1 MRRPRTRS
9 VGFAIFDGVTALD
22 LTGPLEAFAAA
33 NEQFRAATAPY
44 QLGVF
49 AVGKK
54 RVVAESGLILEAHGE
69 LAAAPRLDTLII
81 PGGAGL
87 REPRTNARLCS
98 ALRERARDTRRIAS
112 VCTGIYG
119 LAPTGLLDGR
129 RVTTH
134 WRFADDVQTRFPK
147 LRIEPDRIHV
157 QDGKFHTSAGVTAG
171 IDLALALIEQDLGTE
186 LALVVARE
194 LVVYLKR
201 RGGQSQYSAPLQLQS
216 ASVDRFEELGFF
228 IREHLHEELSVELLA
243 HQAALSPRQFTRRF
257 TQATG
262 RPPAA
267 YVLELRT
274 EEARRLLLEGS
285 SNVGDIATCVGF
297 KSDDVFRRAF
307 ERRFGLGPR
316 EYRARFGAA
325 SDTDRAKNQ

>member
-9 VGFAIFDGVTALD
+9 VGFVVFDGVTALD

-33 NEQFRAATAPY
+33 NDRVAPGTPPY

-49 AVGKK
+49 AVGRK
-54 RVVAESGLILEAHGE
+54 RVIAESGLIVEAHAQ
-69 LAAAPRLDTLII
+69 LSQAPRLDTLII

-87 REPRTNARLCS
+87 RQPRTSAEVVS
-98 ALRERARDTRRIAS
+98 ALRERANETRRIAS

-119 LAPTGLLDGR
+119 LAAARLLDGR

-134 WRFADDVQTRFPK
+134 WRFADDVQARFPE
-147 LRIEPDRIHV
+147 LLVERDRIHV

-171 IDLALALIEQDLGTE
+171 IDLALALIEQDLGLE
-186 LALVVARE
+186 VALVVARE

-201 RGGQSQYSAPLQLQS
+201 RGGQSQYSAPLQLQA
-216 ASVDRFEELGFF
+216 ASVDRFEHLGAF
-228 IREHLHEELSVELLA
+228 IRDHLHEELSVERLA
-243 HQAALSPRQFTRRF
+243 QEVALSPRQFTRRF

-262 RPPAA
+262 HSPAA
-267 YVLELRT
+267 YVLELRV
-274 EEARRLLLEGS
+274 EEARRALLEGG
-285 SNVGDIATCVGF
+285 SNVGEIARALGF

-316 EYRARFGAA
+316 EYRARFRAP
-325 SDTDRAKNQ
+325 SETD

>member
-9 VGFAIFDGVTALD
+9 VGFVVFGGVTALD
-22 LTGPLEAFAAA
+22 LTGPMEAFAAA
-33 NEQFRAATAPY
+33 NDRAGPGAPPY

-54 RVVAESGLILEAHGE
+54 RAVAESGLILEAHAQLGE
-69 LAAAPRLDTLII
+69 ASRQDTLIV

-87 REPRTNARLCS
+87 REPRTNARLVS
-98 ALRERARDTRRIAS
+98 ALLERAEDTRRIAS

-134 WRFADDVQTRFPK
+134 WRFADDVRARFPA
-147 LRIEPDRIHV
+147 LRVDPDRIHV

-171 IDLALALIEQDLGTE
+171 IDLALALIEQDLGSE

-216 ASVDRFEELGFF
+216 ATVDRFEQLAPF
-228 IREHLHEELSVELLA
+228 IRDHLHEELSVERLA
-243 HQAALSPRQFTRRF
+243 QEVALSPRQFTRRF

-262 RPPAA
+262 RSPAA

-274 EEARRLLLEGS
+274 EEARRQLLEGG
-285 SNVGDIATCVGF
+285 SNVGEIAMALGF

-307 ERRFGLGPR
+307 ERRFGLGPL
-316 EYRARFGAA
+316 EYRARFRAP
-325 SDTDRAKNQ
+325 SDTDRAEGQ